1 MLSIFNFFISL
12 SHTHSHFFKVFFPP
26 FLDQIPISFAYD
38 LSTTPFLPFS
48 IQSHSSGEIHSPKNS
63 TLEIPPYLSS
73 SRDRTIPFPRKSFQ
87 SRRQSTTQV
96 SLSRNNTVASTQ
108 LDDTHPSSPLRIPT
122 GITASL
128 HDENTIAGATCK
140 ERLHASLST
149 TWNLSF
155 SIRRFFIQKKSVY
168 LFFSGRRILSSF
180 FSSLSLPPSSLS
192 LFFFLIRPYAVS
204 RERINRGSFEQLGR
218 N

>member
-38 LSTTPFLPFS
+38 LSTTPFLPFP
-48 IQSHSSGEIHSPKNS
+48 IQSHSRSEIHSPKNS
-63 TLEIPPYLSS
+63 TLDPPYLSS
-73 SRDRTIPFPRKSFQ
+73 SRDRTIPFLRKSFQ

-108 LDDTHPSSPLRIPT
+108 LDDTHPSSSLRIPT

-168 LFFSGRRILSSF
+168 LFFSGRRIPF
-180 FSSLSLPPSSLS
+180 FPLSLPPSSLS